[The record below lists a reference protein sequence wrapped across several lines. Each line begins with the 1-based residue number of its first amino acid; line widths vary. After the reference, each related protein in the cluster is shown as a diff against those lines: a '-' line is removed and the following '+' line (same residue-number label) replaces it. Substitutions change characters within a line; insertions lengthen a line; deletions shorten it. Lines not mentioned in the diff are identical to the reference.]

1 MLHLILKKT
10 SQYLIVTAFGL
21 FAFGALFLTV
31 QTQNEQ
37 RELTASAEMKFDEI
51 LKEITLEEHAL
62 KETEL
67 KKTELKKT
75 ELRKAEPKVIYIDN
89 FPVKTGYIT
98 SRYGMRKD
106 PFTGKRAM
114 HHGIDIAAKSG
125 TSIYPV
131 GEGTVI
137 FSGRKAGFGNMIEIE
152 HSRTV
157 VSRYSHL
164 KKSLV
169 TKGQAVKKTDVI
181 AQVGNTGR
189 STGSHLHLE
198 IAFNGETANPRVFL
212 SREVASS
219 Q

>member
-1 MLHLILKKT
+1 MLYLIFKKI

-21 FAFGALFLTV
+21 FAFGIIFLTV
-31 QTQNEQ
+31 QTQYEQ
-37 RELTASAEMKFDEI
+37 RELTVRID
-51 LKEITLEEHAL
+51 LQLE
-62 KETEL
+62 
-67 KKTELKKT
+67 KKIVEKVSPKT
-75 ELRKAEPKVIYIDN
+75 IYIDN

-106 PFTGKRAM
+106 PFTGKRTM
-114 HHGIDIAAKSG
+114 HRGIDIAARKG

-131 GEGTVI
+131 GEGKVV
-137 FSGRKAGFGNMIEIE
+137 FSGRKAGFGKMIEIE
-152 HSRTV
+152 HSSTV

-169 TKGQAVKKTDVI
+169 KKGQMVRTTDVI

-189 STGSHLHLE
+189 STGPHLHLE
-198 IAFNGETANPRVFL
+198 IAFNGETANPRIYL

-219 Q
+219 E